1 MGLIVLPLMMNGDL
15 STNIEVARPCLDI
28 YVYGVILLQFLCG
41 QKNISSNF
49 VVTMRGRIEDGDDV
63 ICEKLKMSGCNGQI
77 AADMIK
83 LALDC
88 TQKNTIR
95 PSALTIVKRFGA
107 IAVHHK
113 TAAIGRDEQVLQR
126 MSQNVDKNVTR
137 RHIFSI
143 GGIGIIVLLAK
154 LYILRKS

>member
-1 MGLIVLPLMMNGDL
+1 MA
-15 STNIEVARPCLDI
+15 NITSFTAFVEILNTVARPCLDI

-41 QKNISSNF
+41 QKNISSIF

-113 TAAIGRDEQVLQR
+113 VWPPCK
-126 MSQNVDKNVTR
+126 VDTVYA
-137 RHIFSI
+137 F
-143 GGIGIIVLLAK
+143 AF
-154 LYILRKS
+154 